1 MSARWH
7 GIPFLLSLAV
17 VTACSNA
24 GRNEGAVANT
34 RDSAGIAIVEN
45 QRSAWSRE
53 RAWRLSA
60 EPVLSIGM
68 REGPEEY
75 QLFRVYGS
83 VRLSDGRIVV
93 ANAGTGQL
101 RFFDS
106 DGRYLRSAGQ
116 QGSGPGEFRA
126 LRYVFRIAGDSLL
139 AWDSG
144 SRRASIFD
152 AQGVFRRSYSP
163 APFADSPF
171 FVSIVAPLTDGTMIA
186 GAFRFRSAQDAVEL
200 GLSRDTLVLVH
211 LDAGG
216 ELIATA
222 GQYPGT
228 EWYTTGE
235 YPRVDVPFARGT
247 FVEASGTGFY
257 LGDDATYQISYHRP
271 DGSVERII
279 RKAHDLIDVTP
290 EAVQEQKRQ
299 WIEGIPL
306 DRRQG
311 VAQMFEDVEGPPT
324 MPAFSEIKVDA
335 DGNLWVRDYQLP
347 GDVPPDWTVFR
358 ADGSMLGTVAM
369 PDRLVVH
376 QIGSDY
382 VLGRWRDE
390 EDVEY
395 VRLYQLHKP

>member
-1 MSARWH
+1 MSTSWH
-7 GIPFLLSLAV
+7 GTSFLLWV
-17 VTACSNA
+17 TIVTACSNA
-24 GRNEGAVANT
+24 GRNDGTIANT

-53 RAWRLSA
+53 REWRLSA
-60 EPVLSIGM
+60 EPALTIGM

-93 ANAGTGQL
+93 ANAGTGEL

-106 DGRYLRSAGQ
+106 GGRHLRSAGQ

-152 AQGVFRRSYSP
+152 AQGVFQRSYSP

-171 FVSIVAPLTDGTMIA
+171 FVSMVAPLTDGTMIA

-228 EWYTTGE
+228 EWYTTSE

-279 RKAHDLIDVTP
+279 RKAHDLIDVTT

-358 ADGSMLGTVAM
+358 ADGLMLGTVAM

-376 QIGSDY
+376 QIGRDY

-395 VRLYQLHKP
+395 VRLYELRKP